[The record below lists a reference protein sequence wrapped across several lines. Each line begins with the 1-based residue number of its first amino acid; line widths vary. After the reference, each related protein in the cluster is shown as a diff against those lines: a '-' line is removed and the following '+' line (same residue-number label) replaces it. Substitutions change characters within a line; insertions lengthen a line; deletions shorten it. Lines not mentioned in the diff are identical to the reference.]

1 MKPSIYNAL
10 SEICDGCPYIDA
22 EVSTMFRDG
31 KHYMITVDCTHKG
44 ECRRAYDI
52 GRKEA
57 LNEMR

>member
-1 MKPSIYNAL
+1 MKPRIYNAL

-22 EVSTMFRDG
+22 VSTMFRDG
-31 KHYMITVDCTHKG
+31 KPYMITVDCTHKG

-52 GRKEA
+52 GEKI

>member
-22 EVSTMFRDG
+22 EVSTMSRDG
-31 KHYMITVDCTHKG
+31 RACMVDCTHKG